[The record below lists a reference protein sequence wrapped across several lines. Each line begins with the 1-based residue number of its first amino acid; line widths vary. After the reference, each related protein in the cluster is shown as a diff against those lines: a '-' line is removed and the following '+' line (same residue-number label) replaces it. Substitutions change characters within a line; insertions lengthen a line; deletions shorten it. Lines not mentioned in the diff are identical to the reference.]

1 MLGGE
6 CNCVYLVKLF
16 KVGGNVLLL
25 DEFINDFDVEILWVF
40 ENVLLEFLG
49 CVMVIFYD
57 CWFLD
62 CVVMYIM
69 DYRDE
74 GKINFFEGNYV
85 DYESWL
91 KVEYG

>member
-6 CNCVYLVKLF
+6 CNCVYFVKLF

-25 DEFINDFDVEILWVF
+25 DELINDLDVEIFCVL

-49 CVMVIFYD
+49 CVMVILYD

-62 CVVMYIM
+62 CVVIYIM
-69 DYRDE
+69 DYCDE
-74 GKINFFEGNYV
+74 GNINFFEGNYL

-91 KVEYG
+91 K